1 MSNDSNTTVP
11 NYNGKSPLL
20 RPLKNLSGQ
29 FFLFQQ
35 YSNDLTKF
43 LGQSSGNMPIP
54 TSFYCLNLKL
64 PDIHAHDNDII
75 EVEDNEEVEVDS
87 TSENTTPEIPVEEN
101 IEDSNESSI
110 LLGASST
117 QSNSIMDINALVEAE
132 DGLFCKELM
141 FKGKVDIMGTDSVDG
156 IGYNEIYCHIDN
168 DEKREQFKLYLQN
181 NKEYLYGRKAII
193 GYNPEV
199 EPNEYQFTDYGKY
212 IGDILQNEYENG
224 NTFFNINFSDETSS
238 EEDWDNNYYLGRLLY
253 VLYKNGFITLSA
265 DESIYDDE
273 PNVTDYVPDPESSS
287 STQVDDND
295 NNNEEATEEVVEEV
309 TEVSSVSETKA
320 GVLSN
325 KALFDD
331 MKSID
336 DDVMRGVYRFFK
348 TNSMRIAKLDKV
360 KFSFNAI
367 VICYSF
373 LSNGEIDENTE
384 IPMGIY
390 FTGFDKN
397 PSVEMDL
404 GNYANAFTKY
414 YKNTEIYNQGTSY
427 TLRVCTRTLSS
438 QATDTSEVVTNIIS
452 ASNTG
457 EWVNEYE
464 FLMSK
469 FEDTYHTLKEAKNYY
484 AAIDENISANLAL
497 FRNNR
502 TNVPYIRQ
510 VGEKKFWFV
519 NGVNTLQEVIE
530 ATDSASWDNPDD
542 QVLPAFQK
550 VIIKPIQRSGVQI
563 TPANQVEAYVGS
575 SVTFNIV
582 VSSGIPKFTVE
593 GEGISKVYVLD
604 GDEYYDS
611 DLNIYIK
618 KIDDAGNYTFTFTNV
633 SFGCELIVEA
643 II

>member
-1 MSNDSNTTVP
+1 MSNDSNTAVP

-54 TSFYCLNLKL
+54 TTFYCLNLKL
-64 PDIHAHDNDII
+64 PDIHAHDSDII

-87 TSENTTPEIPVEEN
+87 TIVPTSETPVEEN
-101 IEDSNESSI
+101 IGDSTENSI
-110 LLGASST
+110 LLGDST
-117 QSNSIMDINALVEAE
+117 QSNSIMDINSLVAAE

-141 FKGKVDIMGTDSVDG
+141 FKGKVDIMGTDRVDG

-199 EPNEYQFTDYGKY
+199 EPNVYQFTDYGKY

-238 EEDWDNNYYLGRLLY
+238 EENWDNNYYLGRLLY

-273 PNVTDYVPDPESSS
+273 PDVTDYVPDPESSS
-287 STQVDDND
+287 STQPQAA
-295 NNNEEATEEVVEEV
+295 ETPEEVTEEV
-309 TEVSSVSETKA
+309 TEVSSVGETKA

-336 DDVMRGVYRFFK
+336 GDVMRGVYRFFK

-397 PSVEMDL
+397 PSVETDL

-414 YKNTEIYNQGTSY
+414 YRNTEIYNQGTSY

-469 FEDTYHTLKEAKNYY
+469 FDETYRTLKEAKNYY

-519 NGVNTLQEVIE
+519 NGVNTLQEIIE

-563 TPANQVEAYVGS
+563 TPANQVEAYIGS
-575 SVTFNIV
+575 RVAFNIV
-582 VSSGIPKFTVE
+582 VSSGIPRFTVE
-593 GEGISKVYVLD
+593 GEDTHEYVWA
-604 GDEYYDS
+604 GSEIYDPTIG
-611 DLNIYIK
+611 IYINK
-618 KIDDAGNYTFTFTNV
+618 DDEEENNYTFTFTNV